1 MFLFFFL
8 FKSSRLLTYVF
19 RQVLANLIEM
29 PQRYDWKAC
38 MLSEEED
45 RADAEE
51 FKKAFSPFD
60 PFA

>member
-1 MFLFFFL
+1 
-8 FKSSRLLTYVF
+8 
-19 RQVLANLIEM
+19 M

-45 RADAEE
+45 RTDAEE
-51 FKKAFSPFD
+51 FKKAFTPFD